1 MLAKTKSN
9 PLNRRLAVFLAL
21 ASKYLLSC
29 IGVYYLIHYNDWS
42 FFPGFHG
49 HDATTIIQIGAF
61 YLAYTGAQLPAAAFA
76 GMFIASSDFRH
87 PARTTF
93 WTVAAYH
100 LVGAVISAVRW
111 PWISAHDLDQSVPII
126 ASLISIL
133 ILIGF
138 SVFVTWF
145 MPVFHRFNQRYFTR

>member
-9 PLNRRLAVFLAL
+9 PLNRRLAILLAL

-29 IGVYYLIHYNDWS
+29 IGVYWLIHYNYWW
-42 FFPGFHG
+42 FFPVFHS
-49 HDATTIIQIGAF
+49 HDATTVKQIGAF
-61 YLAYTGAQLPAAAFA
+61 YLAFTGAQLPAAAVA
-76 GMFIASSDFRH
+76 GIFIASSDFRH
-87 PARTTF
+87 PLRTTF

-100 LVGAVISAVRW
+100 LLGAVISAVRW
-111 PWISAHDLDQSVPII
+111 PWKSAHDLDQSVPIN

-138 SVFVTWF
+138 SVFITWF
-145 MPVFHRFNQRYFTR
+145 MPLFHKFNQRYFTR

>member
-1 MLAKTKSN
+1 MPTKAKSN

-29 IGVYYLIHYNDWS
+29 IGVYWLIHTNDWS

-49 HDATTIIQIGAF
+49 HDATTIMQIGAF
-61 YLAYTGAQLPAAAFA
+61 YLAFTGAQLPAAAFA
-76 GMFIASSDFRH
+76 SMFISLSDFRH
-87 PARTTF
+87 PLRATF

-100 LVGAVISAVRW
+100 LVGAVVSAVRW
-111 PWISAHDLDQSVPII
+111 PWKSAPDLDQSVPII

-133 ILIGF
+133 IVIGF
-138 SVFVTWF
+138 SVFITWF
-145 MPVFHRFNQRYFTR
+145 MPEFHRFNQRYFTR